1 MIDYAY
7 AAHKP
12 DSIARKAASAIMP
25 GRTAAAPP
33 SHWLLGVSGMANSSL
48 QPGLTGQR
56 ETVVSEQNIAPHVR
70 KFSTPSMIRLMEG
83 AATAAVQPYL
93 PEGHV
98 SVGFE
103 VNIRH
108 IAPADIGSTVIAYA
122 ELLEVDRNHLAYRV
136 EAYEGG
142 REGKKIGEGT
152 HRRTIIPLN
161 R

>member
-1 MIDYAY
+1 M
-7 AAHKP
+7 
-12 DSIARKAASAIMP
+12 ASRDLEP
-25 GRTAAAPP
+25 G
-33 SHWLLGVSGMANSSL
+33 L
-48 QPGLTGQR
+48 QPGLKGER
-56 ETVVSEQNIAPHVR
+56 ETVVSEDNIAPHVR

-83 AATAAVQPYL
+83 AATAAVEPYL

-108 IAPADIGSTVIAYA
+108 LAPADIGATVTAYSA
-122 ELLEVDRNHLAYRV
+122 SLEVDRNHLAFRV
-136 EAYEGG
+136 EAYDGG
-142 REGKKIGEGT
+142 REGRKIGEGT